1 MSCDNNYCN
10 NLFILILNNY
20 FAIIKLHDMNEQTQE
35 AQRQAKPVAPKVK
48 ELIDR
53 TKSVILATVDAEG
66 NPNSS
71 YAPFVEIDNRFYI
84 LVSFMAK
91 HTKNLAEGRKTSV
104 MLIEDE
110 STTKQIYARE
120 RLTIEA
126 IPSQIARD
134 TDEWKTIAAKLKE
147 RHGKIVDIL
156 DEMTD
161 FIMIALN
168 PVKGAYVNGFGS
180 AYFVNENMEI
190 LEHRNDQNHQ
200 TK

>member
-1 MSCDNNYCN
+1 
-10 NLFILILNNY
+10 
-20 FAIIKLHDMNEQTQE
+20 QTQE

-84 LVSFMAK
+84 LVSFMAR

-110 STTKQIYARE
+110 SATKQIYARE

-134 TDEWKTIAAKLKE
+134 TDEWKTIASKLKE
-147 RHGKIVDIL
+147 RYGKIVDIL

-168 PVKGAYVNGFGS
+168 PVKGAYVNSFGS